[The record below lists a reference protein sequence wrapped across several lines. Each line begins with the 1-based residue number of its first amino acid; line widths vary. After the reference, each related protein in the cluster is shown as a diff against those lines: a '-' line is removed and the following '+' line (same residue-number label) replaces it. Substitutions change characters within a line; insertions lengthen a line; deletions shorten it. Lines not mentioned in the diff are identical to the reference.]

1 MYQLH
6 FFLTVNNAGIAGPSI
21 LEATDLDIFRKMFE
35 TNFFGVVRLT
45 QEVLPIMKS
54 QRSGRIVNISSIAG
68 FAGNIY
74 DFMLIG
80 LHLFSNAAQFTY
92 QKSLGNKL
100 KSMYLILNEV

>member
-1 MYQLH
+1 MTIPDSFCTDETVIMYQLQ
-6 FFLTVNNAGIAGPSI
+6 FFFSLFFKTVNNAGIAGPCI

-68 FAGNIY
+68 FAGN
-74 DFMLIG
+74 LI
-80 LHLFSNAAQFTY
+80 L
-92 QKSLGNKL
+92 
-100 KSMYLILNEV
+100 YLIH